1 MASIGSRRPA
11 SQRQVTSGQLPVTN
25 SGPGTVLG
33 PYNLHI
39 AFSALLN
46 MSSIALL
53 QRYQRWRHVAE
64 PGFWIVLYLSQAM
77 VNSWLV
83 WLDLHRSGLATPF
96 WEAAV
101 WEWSS
106 NMVLLAL
113 VPVVIFAEQFR
124 PLQLVFERKNLRW
137 HLAASVVYS
146 LVHVA
151 AMVSLR
157 KLAY

>member
-1 MASIGSRRPA
+1 
-11 SQRQVTSGQLPVTN
+11 
-25 SGPGTVLG
+25 
-33 PYNLHI
+33 
-39 AFSALLN
+39 
-46 MSSIALL
+46 MSSTALL

-64 PGFWIVLYLSQAM
+64 PGFWIVLYLNQALM
-77 VNSWLV
+77 NSWLV
-83 WLDLHRSGLATPF
+83 WVDLHRSGLAVPF
-96 WEAAV
+96 WEVAV

-113 VPVVIFAEQFR
+113 VPVIILAEQFR

-157 KLAY
+157 KLVYWSQGGNYDFGTWWRELPYEYLKDVRSYFEVLLVEVHCQ